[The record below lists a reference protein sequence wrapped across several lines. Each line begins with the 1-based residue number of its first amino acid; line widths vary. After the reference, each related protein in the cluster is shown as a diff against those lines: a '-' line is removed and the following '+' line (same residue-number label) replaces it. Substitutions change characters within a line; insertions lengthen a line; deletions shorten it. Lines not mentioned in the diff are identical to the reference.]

1 MKYQC
6 ILCICILLLSCS
18 NVQKAQELYNRAF
31 AQYLD
36 KNFAIAKELCIQSIK
51 EAKTPEAL
59 LLLSKIYFFINDT
72 GFEDTIRQYISLTNS
87 SQGYILYARWY
98 IRQNKS
104 TEAKELLT
112 KALLH
117 SPHDPTAL
125 YLLGSMQY
133 ADKNYDDA
141 IITFHKA
148 FSNYYHFML
157 IHKQLAS
164 IYSDIGLAERSS
176 KHTAMVRAITQFDID
191 YTIGE

>member
-1 MKYQC
+1 MKYQS

-18 NVQKAQELYNRAF
+18 NSQKAQELYNRAF
-31 AQYLD
+31 AQYIE
-36 KNFAIAKELCIQSIK
+36 KNFASAKELCFQSIK

-59 LLLSKIYFFINDT
+59 LLLSKIYFFTNDT
-72 GFEDTIRQYISLTNS
+72 SFEDTIRQYISLSNS
-87 SQGYILYARWY
+87 TQGYILYARWY

-104 TEAKELLT
+104 QEAKEQLA

-117 SPHDPTAL
+117 SPYDPTAL
-125 YLLGSMQY
+125 YLLGSLQY
-133 ADKNYDDA
+133 ANKDYDDA

-148 FSNYYHFML
+148 FNNYYYIML

-176 KHTAMVRAITQFDID
+176 KHSLMVKAITDFDID
-191 YTIGE
+191 YTMGD